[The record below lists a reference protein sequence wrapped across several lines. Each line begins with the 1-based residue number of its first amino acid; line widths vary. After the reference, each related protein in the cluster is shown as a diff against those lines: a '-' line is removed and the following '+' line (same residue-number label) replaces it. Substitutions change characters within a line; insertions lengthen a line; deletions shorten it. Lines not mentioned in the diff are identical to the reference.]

1 MGYLLNFMKTLST
14 EEIIKQLK
22 SITQTSQDTDLAKI
36 LGIDKQ
42 SIYQYKK
49 KTNDDIQQKIITLLL
64 SRTHPKAPL

>member
-1 MGYLLNFMKTLST
+1 MDYLLGFMKTLSA

>member
-1 MGYLLNFMKTLST
+1 MDYLLNFMKTLST

-64 SRTHPKAPL
+64 SRTHPKAPP

>member
-1 MGYLLNFMKTLST
+1 MDYLLDFMKTLSA

-64 SRTHPKAPL
+64 SRTHPRAPL